1 MAWQPTRFANGN
13 KVGVLVE
20 HDDGQIWVGLQPRDS
35 NKFGQDLNALSAS
48 ESRSLVS
55 KVPVN
60 AHGPF
65 FDEADH
71 ATPR

>member
-1 MAWQPTRFANGN
+1 MARQPTRFADGN

-35 NKFGQDLNALSAS
+35 NKFGRDLNALSAS
-48 ESRSLVS
+48 ESRSFVS
-55 KVPVN
+55 TVPVD
-60 AHGPF
+60 AHDPF

-71 ATPR
+71 ASPR